1 MLDADLFDLVKTC
14 LTSVLSLPAD
24 GVKKGTFM
32 TLKNQTSITLSFLL
46 VAAYFIRGY
55 NYSLMRGLSKNS
67 FVANMLFWSNNIF
80 TSTT

>member
-32 TLKNQTSITLSFLL
+32 TLKNQLSIA
-46 VAAYFIRGY
+46 V
-55 NYSLMRGLSKNS
+55 SLKA
-67 FVANMLFWSNNIF
+67 FKML
-80 TSTT
+80 